1 MTPEKLNDLRN
12 ELQAIIELAQAAD
25 WHRKQA
31 GFCLD
36 GQVPASALPGALR
49 SVSDA
54 LTDIIIVV
62 GRSLEIAQNNQ

>member
-36 GQVPASALPGALR
+36 GQLPASSLPGAMR
-49 SVSDA
+49 GISDA
-54 LTDIIIVV
+54 LTDIIVVV
-62 GRSLEIAQNNQ
+62 GRSLEIVQSNQ

>member
-36 GQVPASALPGALR
+36 GQVPTNSLPGAMR
-49 SVSDA
+49 SISDA

-62 GRSLEIAQNNQ
+62 GRSLQIVQDNK

>member
-1 MTPEKLNDLRN
+1 MTPEKLNDLQN

-36 GQVPASALPGALR
+36 GQVPANALSGALR
-49 SVSDA
+49 SISDA
-54 LTDIIIVV
+54 LTDIIVVV
-62 GRSLEIAQNNQ
+62 GRSLEIVQSNQ